1 MPGQTVRRK
10 RRARVGTRGSAPIAR
25 VAPRRQA
32 RASAFELGRK
42 ARLIGG
48 GTVILI
54 LLIGLVS
61 IWAQAE
67 LGAADQALSTAS
79 SHQATVDA
87 AMALFLSPIDPNQ
100 SQDPGAIRTES
111 ERRLSLYRDALAE
124 VKADGTRLKTAAD
137 ALGWLGPV
145 ALGKSSQITAARQRA
160 QATLDGLGQAEQV
173 LTAAVDQELVG
184 RGVFEATLKENDML
198 NAMRM
203 EQYSQADR
211 SGAQAD
217 KALRDAE
224 SRVLKPDEPD
234 DMRLLVGSVRSMI
247 NATHKLVIDRLRN
260 DTQDRLLRE
269 DELKRAIAEFTQF
282 SSARQQ
288 ALNLR
293 WNETTYRPKVSAYD
307 TALSAASPP
316 A

>member
-1 MPGQTVRRK
+1 
-10 RRARVGTRGSAPIAR
+10 
-25 VAPRRQA
+25 
-32 RASAFELGRK
+32 
-42 ARLIGG
+42 
-48 GTVILI
+48 VILI

-61 IWAQAE
+61 ISAQAE
-67 LGAADQALSTAS
+67 LGAGDQALSTAA
-79 SHQATVDA
+79 SHRATVDA

-124 VKADGTRLKTAAD
+124 VKADGARLKAAAD

-145 ALGKSSQITAARQRA
+145 ALGKSSQLTAARERA
-160 QATLDGLGQAEQV
+160 QATLYALGQAEQV

-234 DMRLLVGSVRSMI
+234 NMRSLVGSVRSMI
-247 NATHKLVIDRLRN
+247 DATHKLVIDRLRN
-260 DTQDRLLRE
+260 DAQDRVLRE
-269 DELKRAIAEFTQF
+269 DELKRAIAEFARF

-307 TALSAASPP
+307 TALSAAPPP

>member
-1 MPGQTVRRK
+1 MRAHPLVQRREVRFIG
-10 RRARVGTRGSAPIAR
+10 AGIA
-25 VAPRRQA
+25 V
-32 RASAFELGRK
+32 
-42 ARLIGG
+42 LI
-48 GTVILI
+48 VV
-54 LLIGLVS
+54 IGLVS
-61 IWAQAE
+61 ISAQAQM
-67 LGAADQALSTAS
+67 GAGDQALSTAG
-79 SHQATVDA
+79 SHRATVDA
-87 AMALFLSPIDPNQ
+87 AMALFLSPADPNQ
-100 SQDPGAIRTES
+100 QQDQGAIRTES
-111 ERRLSLYRDALAE
+111 DRRLGLYRDALAE
-124 VKADGTRLKTAAD
+124 VTADSVRLKAAAD
-137 ALGWLGPV
+137 AMGWLVPV
-145 ALGKSSQITAARQRA
+145 ALGKGSQLTSARQRA

-203 EQYSQADR
+203 EQLSQADR

-234 DMRLLVGSVRSMI
+234 NMRSLVGSVRSMI
-247 NATHKLVIDRLRN
+247 DATHKLVIDRLRN
-260 DTQDRLLRE
+260 DAQDRVLRE
-269 DELKRAIAEFTQF
+269 DELKRAIAEFTRF

-316 A
+316 PA

>member
-1 MPGQTVRRK
+1 MPGKTVRRK
-10 RRARVGTRGSAPIAR
+10 RRARVGTRGGTSIAR
-25 VAPRRQA
+25 RAPRRQA
-32 RASAFELGRK
+32 RPSAFELSRRV
-42 ARLIGG
+42 RLIGG
-48 GTVILI
+48 GTVVLI

-61 IWAQAE
+61 ISAQAE
-67 LGAADQALSTAS
+67 LGAGDQALSTAS

-124 VKADGTRLKTAAD
+124 VKADGARLKTAAD

-145 ALGKSSQITAARQRA
+145 ALGKSSQLTAGRQRA

-224 SRVLKPDEPD
+224 SRVLKADEPA
-234 DMRLLVGSVRSMI
+234 DMRFLVGSVRSMI
-247 NATHKLVIDRLRN
+247 DATHKLVIDRLRN
-260 DTQDRLLRE
+260 DAQDRLRQE
-269 DELKRAIAEFTQF
+269 DALKRSIAEFTRY
-282 SSARQQ
+282 SSAREQ
-288 ALNLR
+288 ALNR
-293 WNETTYRPKVSAYD
+293 GWNETTYRPKVSAYD
-307 TALSAASPP
+307 RALSAALP

>member
-1 MPGQTVRRK
+1 M
-10 RRARVGTRGSAPIAR
+10 
-25 VAPRRQA
+25 
-32 RASAFELGRK
+32 
-42 ARLIGG
+42 
-48 GTVILI
+48 ILI

-61 IWAQAE
+61 ISAQAE
-67 LGAADQALSTAS
+67 LGAGDQALSTAS

-124 VKADGTRLKTAAD
+124 VKADGARLKTAAD

-145 ALGKSSQITAARQRA
+145 ALGKSSQLTSARQRA

-203 EQYSQADR
+203 GQYSQADR

-234 DMRLLVGSVRSMI
+234 NMRSLVGSVRSMI
-247 NATHKLVIDRLRN
+247 DATHKLVIDRLRN
-260 DTQDRLLRE
+260 DAQDRVLRE
-269 DELKRAIAEFTQF
+269 DELKRAIAEFTRF

-316 A
+316 PA